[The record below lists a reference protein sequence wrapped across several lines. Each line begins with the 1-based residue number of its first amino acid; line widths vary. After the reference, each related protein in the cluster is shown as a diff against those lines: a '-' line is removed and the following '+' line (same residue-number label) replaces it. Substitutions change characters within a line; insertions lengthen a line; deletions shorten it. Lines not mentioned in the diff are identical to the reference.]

1 MNYIKDIQE
10 IAKTRLQLEDQLLE
24 SLNFNIISAASQCR
38 KSMIYVEDFPIILII
53 PRIKE
58 QIAQWEYEELLENN
72 PIIISQT

>member
-24 SLNFNIISAASQCR
+24 SLNLNIISAASQCR
-38 KSMIYVEDFPIILII
+38 RSMIYVESFPITSIV

-58 QIAQWEYEELLENN
+58 QIAQWEYEELLKNN